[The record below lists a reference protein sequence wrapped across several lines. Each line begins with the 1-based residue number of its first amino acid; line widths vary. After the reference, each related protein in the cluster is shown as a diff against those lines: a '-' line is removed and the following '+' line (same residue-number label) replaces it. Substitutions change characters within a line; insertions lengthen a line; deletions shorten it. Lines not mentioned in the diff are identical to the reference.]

1 MQNFILVPDSFKG
14 TLSAIEV
21 CNIMKSS
28 IKNLYKDANIISVP
42 VADGGEGTVDAF
54 LYALGGEKKS
64 IWVSDAFNEQKILAH
79 YAMLKDNIAVIEMAA
94 CAGLPLVKNRLE
106 PDKTTT
112 FGVGELIIDAIN
124 SGAKKIILGLGGSA
138 TNDGGCGMASAL
150 GVKFKDEQDQE
161 FIPTGGT
168 LSQIYKIDMN
178 NIYSKIKDVEF
189 VSMCDVDNPLCGK
202 LGASAVFA
210 PQKGADEDMV
220 KSLDEGLAHLA
231 KIIKRDL
238 HIEVK
243 DIKGAGAAGGL
254 GAGSIAFLQS
264 KLTKGIDVILDT
276 INFDELV
283 SKADIVFTG
292 EGKFDSQSLHGKVVM
307 GVANRSQKYKTPVIV
322 VTGAIGENIQE
333 AYNKGITAIFSI
345 NKEPMEFSKSA
356 LKSKENMI
364 LTMENILRL
373 LKI

>member
-64 IWVSDAFNEQKILAH
+64 VWVSDAFNEQKILAH

-112 FGVGELIIDAIN
+112 FGVGELIVDAIN

-138 TNDGGCGMASAL
+138 TNDGGCGMAAAL
-150 GVKFKDEQDQE
+150 GVKFKDEQDQK

-168 LSQIYKIDMN
+168 LSKIYKIDMN
-178 NIYSKIKDVEF
+178 NIYPKIKDIEF
-189 VSMCDVDNPLCGK
+189 ISMCDVDNPLCGK

-220 KSLDEGLAHLA
+220 KLLDEGLAHLA

-264 KLTKGIDVILDT
+264 KLTKGIDVVLDT

>member
-138 TNDGGCGMASAL
+138 TNDGGCGMAVAL

-189 VSMCDVDNPLCGK
+189 ISMCDVDNPLCGR

-220 KSLDEGLAHLA
+220 KSLDEGLAHFA

-322 VTGAIGENIQE
+322 VSGAIGENIQE

-345 NKEPMEFSKSA
+345 NKEPMDFSKSA

>member
-79 YAMLKDNIAVIEMAA
+79 YAMLKDDIAVIEMAT

-112 FGVGELIIDAIN
+112 FGVGELIIDAVN

-138 TNDGGCGMASAL
+138 TNDGGCGMAAAL

-178 NIYSKIKDVEF
+178 NIYSKIKDIEF
-189 VSMCDVDNPLCGK
+189 ISMCDVDNPLCGK

-322 VTGAIGENIQE
+322 VTGAIGENIQK